1 MPKISNV
8 SMGGFQ
14 TQNTKSNL
22 PLLNQVISEI
32 NSLADQ
38 SEIMNAKS
46 QIYYTKNVLLP
57 NQNLQ
62 QPKFVF
68 QNYIFQEI
76 PQII

>member
-46 QIYYTKNVLLP
+46 QIYYTKKCIIAKLKP
-57 NQNLQ
+57 STT
-62 QPKFVF
+62 KFVF